1 VYELTSGKTRNMV
14 KLTTLQKTDGSKTA
28 NMKETLKIM
37 IEQFIPEDNAQD
49 DTSSH
54 VHEKTNRATDQNH

>member
-1 VYELTSGKTRNMV
+1 MV